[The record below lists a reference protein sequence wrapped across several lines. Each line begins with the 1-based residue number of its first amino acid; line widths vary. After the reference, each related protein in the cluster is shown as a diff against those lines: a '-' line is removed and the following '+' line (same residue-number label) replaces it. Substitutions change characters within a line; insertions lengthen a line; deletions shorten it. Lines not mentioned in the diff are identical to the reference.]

1 MSDGLKE
8 IAATMSIDE
17 LPESYQPVAE
27 IVGVEGALR
36 LAKHLGGLY
45 FYYPRL
51 DSLLRD
57 KRDAQIRAEFTGCNH
72 RDLAR
77 KYALTESW
85 IREIVQRKPAFE
97 QTDIFT
103 SVSTGHNS

>member
-1 MSDGLKE
+1 MPQDGLHD
-8 IAATMSIDE
+8 IAAQMTVEE

-36 LAKHLGGLY
+36 LAQHLGGLS

-77 KYALTESW
+77 KYKLTESW
-85 IREIVQRKPAFE
+85 IREIVQRRPADE
-97 QTDIFT
+97 QPNLF
-103 SVSTGHNS
+103 

>member
-1 MSDGLKE
+1 MSDNLKD
-8 IAATMSIDE
+8 IAASMTIDE
-17 LPESYQPVAE
+17 LPDSYQPVAE

-36 LAKHLGGLY
+36 LAKHLGGLS

-57 KRDAQIRAEFTGCNH
+57 KRDAQIRAEFNGTNH

-77 KYALTESW
+77 KYQLTESW
-85 IREIVQRKPAFE
+85 IREIVQRRPADE
-97 QTDIFT
+97 QANLF
-103 SVSTGHNS
+103 

>member
-1 MSDGLKE
+1 MSHNLKA
-8 IAATMSIDE
+8 IAATMSIDD
-17 LPESYQPVAE
+17 LPDSYQPVAE

-36 LAKHLGGLY
+36 LASHLGGLS

-57 KRDAQIRAEFTGCNH
+57 RRDAQIRAEFTGGNH

-77 KYALTESW
+77 KYQLTESW
-85 IREIVQRKPAFE
+85 IREIVSRRPADE
-97 QTDIFT
+97 QANLF
-103 SVSTGHNS
+103 

>member
-1 MSDGLKE
+1 MPQDGLKE
-8 IAATMSIDE
+8 IAATMTIDE

-27 IVGVEGALR
+27 IVGVDGALR
-36 LAKHLGGLY
+36 LAAHLGGLS

-51 DSLLRD
+51 DSILRD

-77 KYALTESW
+77 KYKLTESW
-85 IREIVQRKPAFE
+85 IREIVQRRPADE
-97 QTDIFT
+97 QANLF
-103 SVSTGHNS
+103 

>member
-1 MSDGLKE
+1 MSDNLKE
-8 IAATMSIDE
+8 IAATMTIDE

-36 LAKHLGGLY
+36 LSAHLGGLS

-77 KYALTESW
+77 KYKLTESW
-85 IREIVQRKPAFE
+85 IREIVSRRQADE
-97 QTDIFT
+97 QANLF
-103 SVSTGHNS
+103 

>member
-1 MSDGLKE
+1 MSDGLKD
-8 IAATMSIDE
+8 IAATMTIE
-17 LPESYQPVAE
+17 EFPESYQPVAE

-36 LAKHLGGLY
+36 LAQHLGGLS

-77 KYALTESW
+77 KYKLTESW
-85 IREIVQRKPAFE
+85 IREIVQRRPQDE
-97 QTDIFT
+97 QTNLF
-103 SVSTGHNS
+103 

>member
-1 MSDGLKE
+1 MPQDGLKE
-8 IAATMSIDE
+8 IAATMSIQD

-27 IVGVEGALR
+27 IVGVENALR
-36 LAKHLGGLY
+36 LAQHLGGLS

-77 KYALTESW
+77 KYKLTESW
-85 IREIVQRKPAFE
+85 IREIVQRRPADE
-97 QTDIFT
+97 QTNLF
-103 SVSTGHNS
+103 

>member
-1 MSDGLKE
+1 MAD
-8 IAATMSIDE
+8 IAATMTIDE

-27 IVGVEGALR
+27 IVGVEDALR
-36 LAKHLGGLY
+36 LAQHLGGLS

-77 KYALTESW
+77 KYNLTESW
-85 IREIVQRKPAFE
+85 IRQIVQRRPADE
-97 QTDIFT
+97 QAELF
-103 SVSTGHNS
+103 